1 MCFYSII
8 QVTVKVSQKDIK
20 DIKDVLHVKE
30 I

>member
-8 QVTVKVSQKDIK
+8 QVTVKVSQEDIK